1 MVALTNDLRI
11 IKELIDSQHL
21 AVLSTVSGV
30 RPFSY
35 LVFFAA
41 TSNLEQ
47 MVFATERNTQK
58 YRSIAANSNV
68 SLQID
73 NREPVDGVEAAA
85 ITVLGQATEDASKRL
100 KQVLLRRHPA
110 LGAFLDKPD
119 CALMRVKVEKY
130 VFAHFAEAREVLL
143 G

>member
-47 MVFATERNTQK
+47 MVFATERNSHK

-73 NREPVDGVEAAA
+73 NREPVDGVEVAA
-85 ITVLGQATEDASKRL
+85 ITVLGQATDDAPKRL
-100 KQVLLRRHPA
+100 KQVLLSRHPA

-119 CALMRVKVEKY
+119 CALIRVKVEKY
-130 VFAHFAEAREVLL
+130 VIAHFAEAREVLL